1 MLLRNVWVGRWVYI
15 NYKKTKI
22 TDERKIKMSLP
33 QVGKIYTF
41 TCMVFPDKRLNLCGS
56 AGNGG
61 NVAMINADENEI
73 TIEEQWKYH
82 SSGKLL
88 TMKNTSFVLDRYA
101 ASGTQYN
108 NADVWTNDPDEDAN
122 QIVAFEE
129 TIFPNT
135 VKIRLAST
143 NLYLRANAGD
153 GTSGG
158 KSTTSTGNAYWDV
171 SVGEDNE
178 LWVFS
183 EVGAASGDEEDEIE
197 GQKLVLPIKYC
208 KLTASYKN
216 AAYEVTYKGD
226 IHYGIDIIYDRYAD
240 PNFDPITGVRD
251 RTIRASGNGEVI
263 AKGWDT
269 NLGNVIVI
277 KYPNAYHK
285 TTGTYKDVIIR
296 YCHLNS
302 IDSSV
307 VEGASVNT
315 STVLGVYG
323 GSGKGSMNYWNPH
336 LHIETDEDTE
346 YPCYSPT
353 FATNGEIIYGR
364 NSGANDSTMS
374 NPLTWLYVGNG
385 MTYTTA
391 GDAYINSGDEALE
404 TI

>member
-1 MLLRNVWVGRWVYI
+1 M
-15 NYKKTKI
+15 
-22 TDERKIKMSLP
+22 KMSLP
-33 QVGKIYTF
+33 QMGKIYTF
-41 TCMVFPDKRLNLCGS
+41 TCMVFPDKKLNLCGS

-61 NVAMINADENEI
+61 NVAMINPDKKEI

-88 TMKNTSFVLDRYA
+88 TMKDTSFALDRYA

-108 NADVWTNDPDEDAN
+108 NADVWENVAEEDDN
-122 QIVAFEE
+122 QVIAFEE

-143 NLYLRANAGD
+143 NLYLQANSGSGD
-153 GTSGG
+153 PDE

-183 EVGAASGDEEDEIE
+183 EVGATSGDEEDETE
-197 GQKLVLPIKYC
+197 GQKLVLPINYC
-208 KLTASYKN
+208 KLNASYKN
-216 AAYEVTYKGD
+216 AAYRQTYGVT
-226 IHYGIDIIYDRYAD
+226 HYGIDIVYDKNAD

-269 NLGNVIVI
+269 NLGYVIVI

-285 TTGTYKDVIIR
+285 TTGTYKDVVIR

-323 GSGKGSMNYWNPH
+323 GSGYGIMDKWSPH

-353 FATNGEIIYGR
+353 FATNGGIIYGR

-391 GDAYINSGDEALE
+391 GDAYINSGDETLE
-404 TI
+404 SI